1 MVQDEA
7 GRKGYGGC
15 GVTESHRA
23 SGKLKREVNH
33 RRKLKAGLKLKQKG
47 GENME
52 DEYSILLKSLN
63 VAVGEVQTRKILEQF
78 KAVAIENHLDYSR
91 RLLHDFLRVAE
102 LELNLHHLHNK

>member
-1 MVQDEA
+1 MKSLDNV
-7 GRKGYGGC
+7 RK
-15 GVTESHRA
+15 RA
-23 SGKLKREVNH
+23 YNIITANANERKAENH
-33 RRKLKAGLKLKQKG
+33 RKD
-47 GENME
+47 GESME